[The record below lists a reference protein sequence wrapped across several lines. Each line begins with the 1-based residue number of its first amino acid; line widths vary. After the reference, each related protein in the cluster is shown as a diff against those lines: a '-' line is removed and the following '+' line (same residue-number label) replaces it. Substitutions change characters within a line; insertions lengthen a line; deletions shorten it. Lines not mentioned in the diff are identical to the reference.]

1 MTRETKM
8 AAPGAEARAAL
19 HELLAAF
26 ESFKDAN
33 DKRLDEIEAKRAAD
47 PLLEEKVGRI
57 DAALNEAQGKLD
69 RLAREASRPSVGGAA
84 AEEKSAGRE
93 AWAGFLRTGEAARL
107 VEGKALS
114 AGTPA
119 DGGHVA
125 PPETEAL
132 IERLVREV
140 SPIRQ
145 IATVKQTRAHTFRK
159 PVSLGGTTSGWVAE
173 TANRPETN
181 TSTLDL
187 LEFPAAELYAMPAA
201 TPAILDDSLV
211 DMERWLAEEVRDVFA
226 EAEGTAFVT
235 GSGTNQPMGFLS
247 YTKTADASAAWEEI
261 GYLATGVDGDFPASD
276 PADALIDLIYAPRAG
291 YRSNA
296 RFVMSKATVSAVRK
310 FKDADGHYI
319 WQPSANAGQPA
330 SLLGYPVS
338 ESEAMPGIGSDSFSI
353 AFGDFA
359 RGYLIVDRQ
368 GVQVLRDPYSA
379 KPYVLFYTTR
389 RVGGGVQDFNAIKLL
404 KFGVS

>member
-8 AAPGAEARAAL
+8 AAPGAEARAAM

-33 DKRLDEIEAKRAAD
+33 DKRLDEIESKRAAD

-57 DAALNEAQGKLD
+57 DTALNEAQGKLD
-69 RLAREASRPSVGGAA
+69 RLAREASRPTLGGAS
-84 AEEKSAGRE
+84 EEKSAGRE
-93 AWAGFLRTGEAARL
+93 AWSGFLRTGEAARL

-114 AGTPA
+114 VGTAG

-145 IATVKQTRAHTFRK
+145 IATVKQTSAHTFRK

-173 TANRPETN
+173 TANRPQTD

-201 TPAILDDSLV
+201 TPAILDDAMV

-226 EAEGTAFVT
+226 EAEGTAFVS
-235 GSGTNQPMGFLS
+235 GSGTNQPKGFLS

-276 PADALIDLIYAPRAG
+276 PTDALIDLIYAPRAG
-291 YRSNA
+291 YRANG

-310 FKDADGHYI
+310 FKDADGNYI
-319 WQPSANAGQPA
+319 WQPSAAAGQSA
-330 SLLGYPVS
+330 SLLGYPVT
-338 ESEAMPGIGSDSFSI
+338 ESEAMPAIGSDSFSI
-353 AFGDFA
+353 AFGDFE

>member
-26 ESFKDAN
+26 EGFKDAN

-404 KFGVS
+404 KFGLS

>member
-26 ESFKDAN
+26 EGFKDAN

-57 DAALNEAQGKLD
+57 DAALNEAQAKLD

-93 AWAGFLRTGEAARL
+93 AWTGFLRTGEAARL

-330 SLLGYPVS
+330 SLLGYPVT

>member
-26 ESFKDAN
+26 EGFKDAN

-93 AWAGFLRTGEAARL
+93 AWTGFLRTGEAARL

-276 PADALIDLIYAPRAG
+276 PADALIDLIYAPKAG
-291 YRSNA
+291 YRSNG

-330 SLLGYPVS
+330 SLLGYPVT

>member
-8 AAPGAEARAAL
+8 AVPGAEARAAM

-33 DKRLDEIEAKRAAD
+33 DKRLGEIEAKRAAD

-57 DAALNEAQGKLD
+57 DLALTDAQGKLD
-69 RLAREASRPSVGGAA
+69 RMSREASRPPLGGGR
-84 AEEKSAGRE
+84 EEKSAGRE
-93 AWAGFLRTGEAARL
+93 AWSGFLRTGEAARL

-114 AGTPA
+114 VGSAG

-145 IATVKQTRAHTFRK
+145 IATVRQTSAHTFRK
-159 PVSLGGTTSGWVAE
+159 PVSLGGTVSGWVAE

-201 TPAILDDSLV
+201 TPAILDDALV
-211 DMERWLAEEVRDVFA
+211 DMEQWLAEEVRDVFA
-226 EAEGTAFVT
+226 EAEGAAFVN
-235 GSGTNQPMGFLS
+235 GSGTNQPKGFLS

-261 GYLATGVDGDFPASD
+261 GYVATGVDGDFPASD
-276 PADALIDLIYAPRAG
+276 PTDALIDLIYTPKAG
-291 YRSNA
+291 YRANG
-296 RFVMSKATVSAVRK
+296 RFVMSKASVSAVRK
-310 FKDADGHYI
+310 FKDADGNYI
-319 WQPSANAGQPA
+319 WQPAMAAGQAA

-338 ESEAMPGIGSDSFSI
+338 EAEDMPDIGSDSFSI
-353 AFGDFA
+353 AFGDFE

-368 GVQVLRDPYSA
+368 GVQVLRDPYST

-404 KFGVS
+404 KFGAS